1 MKFSIQSIFTLSQ
14 CDSQKRS
21 LAESCSHLWPGHIQE
36 KPVLV
41 FRAACTALTRG
52 SLPPPLLCPCSHPAS
67 LSLMI
72 IRALLTPVVYE
83 KELKAYKMKSQMEPS
98 DNRSKA
104 QIAKGWHIYHHHL
117 KPPCAH
123 TGSPLCV
130 WRQLGFSVPKQ
141 RWLRVCTAPGAG
153 GTWLWLPEMLLT
165 CAVPCRCV
173 AMSLSNTGQN
183 QPN

>member
-1 MKFSIQSIFTLSQ
+1 MARAHPRKA
-14 CDSQKRS
+14 C
-21 LAESCSHLWPGHIQE
+21 PGVQ
-36 KPVLV
+36 
-41 FRAACTALTRG
+41 G
-52 SLPPPLLCPCSHPAS
+52 SLHSSHTGLSAPSPA
-67 LSLMI
+67 LSLQSLCFLVTEI
-72 IRALLTPVVYE
+72 IRALLTPVVYK
-83 KELKAYKMKSQMEPS
+83 KELRAYKMKSQMEPS

-104 QIAKGWHIYHHHL
+104 QIAKGWHIYHHHS